1 MNQNKAISLKDIL
14 SQNQYII
21 PIYQRNYAWG
31 KGEISQLITDIKEYF
46 SEDNI
51 DKTYY
56 LGSLVYF
63 KRENGDFELI
73 DGQQRHTTLTLI
85 NLVLKSKNYDQVN
98 KTNLKFD
105 SRRNTQIYI
114 EKLYDNYSDFENI
127 SSKGVE
133 NIQAAIN
140 IIQEELNY
148 VDIQKFSTNFYQN
161 VKVFLVEVPQDTD
174 LNHYFE
180 IMNNRG
186 EQLEKHEI
194 VKSLLMGKI
203 NENENET
210 KEVRQD
216 KFAKIWDAC
225 SDMTDYIWSN
235 FNSDERR
242 IIFKDQENLI
252 FDKISFT
259 TNNSTDEEKTL
270 SEILKDEKSF
280 VLNSF
285 SQEEKVIK
293 AKYRSIIDF
302 PNFLMQVLKLVNEN
316 TPLDDKKLL
325 EYFQNKD
332 ESFSLEFINSLLKYR
347 IVFDKYVIKQDL
359 TEADEN
365 KQNWG
370 IRKCNETLEN
380 NVKTFSQDDEE
391 LIKLLTMLYYSN
403 PSNTNN
409 NWLYEVLKFNDFS
422 FNVYIEKL
430 FSIAKEK
437 YDGEKLTYPEIPI
450 YNFYYI
456 EFLLWKLYKEDVNK
470 EDNLYTLKE
479 KIDKY
484 KDLFNKYKFRQLNS
498 KEHLL
503 PQSKINQ
510 NTIEVNYLNNLGNLC
525 LISVSQNS
533 SANDQHPE
541 YKKRHFANDNSSL
554 KRLVMF
560 ESYDDRNWG
569 SAQIRAHENE
579 ILHLLEKY
587 NN

>member
-1 MNQNKAISLKDIL
+1 M
-14 SQNQYII
+14 
-21 PIYQRNYAWG
+21 
-31 KGEISQLITDIKEYF
+31 ITDIKEYF

-56 LGSLVYF
+56 LGSLVYS

-140 IIQEELNY
+140 IIQEELSY

-203 NENENET
+203 HENENET

-252 FDKISFT
+252 FDKINFT

-332 ESFSLEFINSLLKYR
+332 ESFSLEFHQTR
-347 IVFDKYVIKQDL
+347 FD
-359 TEADEN
+359 
-365 KQNWG
+365 
-370 IRKCNETLEN
+370 R
-380 NVKTFSQDDEE
+380 S
-391 LIKLLTMLYYSN
+391 
-403 PSNTNN
+403 
-409 NWLYEVLKFNDFS
+409 
-422 FNVYIEKL
+422 
-430 FSIAKEK
+430 
-437 YDGEKLTYPEIPI
+437 
-450 YNFYYI
+450 
-456 EFLLWKLYKEDVNK
+456 
-470 EDNLYTLKE
+470 
-479 KIDKY
+479 
-484 KDLFNKYKFRQLNS
+484 R
-498 KEHLL
+498 
-503 PQSKINQ
+503 
-510 NTIEVNYLNNLGNLC
+510 
-525 LISVSQNS
+525 
-533 SANDQHPE
+533 
-541 YKKRHFANDNSSL
+541 
-554 KRLVMF
+554 
-560 ESYDDRNWG
+560 
-569 SAQIRAHENE
+569 
-579 ILHLLEKY
+579 
-587 NN
+587 